1 MRFFIDADL
10 PRSTAAV
17 LRRHG
22 HEAVDCR
29 DVGLREAPDDEIA
42 EYARKND
49 LCLITGDF
57 DFSDLRAYPPSE
69 YAGIVV
75 LVIPAT
81 ATALYIRQLLED
93 FLRGDT
99 LLSELPGQ
107 LAIVEAG
114 RVRIRA
120 SLH

>member
-1 MRFFIDADL
+1 MRQ
-10 PRSTAAV
+10 
-17 LRRHG
+17 HG

-29 DVGLREAPDDEIA
+29 DVGLREASDDEIVA
-42 EYARKND
+42 YARRND
-49 LCLITGDF
+49 LCLLTGAF
-57 DFSDLRAYPPSE
+57 DFSDLRVYPPEE

-93 FLRGDT
+93 FLQGET
-99 LLSELPGQ
+99 LLSELRGK

-120 SLH
+120 GLV